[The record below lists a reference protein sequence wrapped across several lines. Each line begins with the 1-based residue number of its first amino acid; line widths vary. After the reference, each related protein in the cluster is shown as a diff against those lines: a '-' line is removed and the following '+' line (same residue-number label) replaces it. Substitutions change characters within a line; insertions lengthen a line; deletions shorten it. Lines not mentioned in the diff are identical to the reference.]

1 MAYVGMDYFT
11 QGPYQGLPDVFT
23 TYQKYLNDAGT
34 TNPGITGINTNLMYP
49 YGQGG
54 GDGGNPG
61 TAGTCNTGGGGGG
74 ASGASGEANT
84 GGNGGSGIVIIRYK
98 FQ

>member
-34 TNPGITGINTNLMYP
+34 TNPGITGINTNLMCM
-49 YGQGG
+49 GEKTSAVLNEINWKKIFLF
-54 GDGGNPG
+54 NPG
-61 TAGTCNTGGGGGG
+61 
-74 ASGASGEANT
+74 EEEFLL
-84 GGNGGSGIVIIRYK
+84 YK
-98 FQ
+98 I

>member
-49 YGQGG
+49 YGQH
-54 GDGGNPG
+54 GDM
-61 TAGTCNTGGGGGG
+61 
-74 ASGASGEANT
+74 
-84 GGNGGSGIVIIRYK
+84 
-98 FQ
+98 